1 MSVQPVSILPAQPVP
16 ASTTAIYTSPGGVLT
31 RIDALGVCNV
41 AAVAVQVTICLVPAG
56 ADAGPAN
63 ATTFNQ
69 TILPGQSWNSPNE
82 IGKVLGPG
90 DAIAAVATA
99 GAALTISAGGL
110 QVTTS

>member
-1 MSVQPVSILPAQPVP
+1 MPVQPVSILPAQFVP
-16 ASTTAIYTSPGGVLT
+16 GVTTALYASPGGVLT

-41 AAVAVQVTICLVPAG
+41 ATVAVQITIYLVPAG
-56 ADAGPAN
+56 GEAGPAN

-69 TILPGQSWNSPNE
+69 TLLPGQSWNSPNE

-110 QVTTS
+110 QVTPS